1 MSLSRFFFFGQ
12 SLCQDLFSSFMLSL
26 FIMLLLI
33 DDAKYFPKGKKIIII
48 IIIIIGDGK
57 NFGGSL
63 FQTCFERLVKN
74 VIINWWCKKS

>member
-1 MSLSRFFFFGQ
+1 MNEGAYEGPPRLRIVYV
-12 SLCQDLFSSFMLSL
+12 LKCLRQDLFSSFMLSL

-33 DDAKYFPKGKKIIII
+33 DDGKCFPKRKII

-63 FQTCFERLVKN
+63 F
-74 VIINWWCKKS
+74 

>member
-1 MSLSRFFFFGQ
+1 
-12 SLCQDLFSSFMLSL
+12 MLSL

-33 DDAKYFPKGKKIIII
+33 DDAKYFPKGKKMI

-74 VIINWWCKKS
+74 VIIN